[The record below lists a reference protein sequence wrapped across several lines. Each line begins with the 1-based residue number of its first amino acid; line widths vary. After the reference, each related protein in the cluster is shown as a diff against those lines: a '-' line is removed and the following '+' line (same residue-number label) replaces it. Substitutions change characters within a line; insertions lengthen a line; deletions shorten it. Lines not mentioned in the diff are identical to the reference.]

1 VHFLADRW
9 EDAVVSGRTGG
20 GEVSQGAEVRP
31 IDGRA
36 ARTQRTRAAIV
47 AAHADLIGEGDLR
60 PTGERI
66 AARAGVS
73 TRALWLH
80 FAEMEALFE
89 ATAAE
94 VLRRQDL
101 AFRPVDPDLSLTDRI
116 DQFCRQR
123 ATLLESIA
131 PFARA
136 SQLREPY
143 SPALRAYHRR
153 HVGRVV
159 DEIRVL
165 FADELRRAAPT
176 ARDRVVAALAAAAT
190 WGSWSVLRDD
200 LGLGLHRARA
210 VMIHTVTSLLDRP
223 PKENR

>member
-1 VHFLADRW
+1 MRTWWSLAGQGGDALS
-9 EDAVVSGRTGG
+9 EGAVVPPT
-20 GEVSQGAEVRP
+20 
-31 IDGRA
+31 DGRA
-36 ARTQRTRAAIV
+36 ARSQRTRAAIV

-66 AARAGVS
+66 AGRAGVS
-73 TRALWLH
+73 RRALWLH

-101 AFRPVDPDLSLTDRI
+101 AFRPVDPGLDLTERI
-116 DQFCRQR
+116 DRFCRQR

-143 SPALRAYHRR
+143 SPALRAYHGR

-165 FADELRRAAPT
+165 FAGELRQAGPS
-176 ARDRVVAALAAAAT
+176 ARDRVVAALAAATT

-200 LGLGLHRARA
+200 LGLGSQRSRA
-210 VMIHTVTSLLDRP
+210 VMIHTVTALLDQL

>member
-1 VHFLADRW
+1 LVG
-9 EDAVVSGRTGG
+9 GRTDG
-20 GEVSQGAEVRP
+20 GEMSESAEVRP

-36 ARTQRTRAAIV
+36 ARAQRTRAAIV

-66 AARAGVS
+66 AGRAGVS

-80 FAEMEALFE
+80 FAEMEGLFE

-101 AFRPVDPDLSLTDRI
+101 AFRPVDPGLDLTHRI
-116 DQFCRQR
+116 DRFCRQR

-143 SPALRAYHRR
+143 SPALRAYHGR

-165 FADELRRAAPT
+165 FAGELGRAAPT
-176 ARDRVVAALAAAAT
+176 ARERVLAALTAAST

-200 LGLGLHRARA
+200 LGLGSQRSRA
-210 VMIHTVTSLLDRP
+210 VMIHTVTALLHQP

>member
-1 VHFLADRW
+1 
-9 EDAVVSGRTGG
+9 
-20 GEVSQGAEVRP
+20 VR
-31 IDGRA
+31 GRA

-66 AARAGVS
+66 AERAGVS
-73 TRALWLH
+73 RRALWLH

-94 VLRRQDL
+94 VLGRQDR
-101 AFRPVDPDLSLTDRI
+101 AFRPVDPSLDLASRI
-116 DQFCRQR
+116 DLFCRQR
-123 ATLLESIA
+123 TTLLESIA

-143 SPALRAYHRR
+143 SPALRDYHRR
-153 HVGRVV
+153 HVRRVV
-159 DEIRVL
+159 EEIGVL
-165 FADELRRAAPT
+165 FADELGRAAPA
-176 ARDRVVAALAAAAT
+176 ARARLVAALAAATT

-200 LGLGLHRARA
+200 LGLSHQRSRA
-210 VMIHTVTSLLDRP
+210 VMVSTMTALLDTP

>member
-1 VHFLADRW
+1 MSEVA
-9 EDAVVSGRTGG
+9 
-20 GEVSQGAEVRP
+20 EVSP

-66 AARAGVS
+66 AERAGVS
-73 TRALWLH
+73 RRALWLH

-94 VLRRQDL
+94 VLGRQDRV
-101 AFRPVDPDLSLTDRI
+101 FRPVDPGLDLASRI
-116 DQFCRQR
+116 DLFCRQR
-123 ATLLESIA
+123 TKLLESIA

-136 SQLREPY
+136 SQVREPF
-143 SPALRAYHRR
+143 SPALREYHSR

-159 DEIRVL
+159 EEIGVL
-165 FADELRRAAPT
+165 FAHELGRAAPA
-176 ARDRVVAALAAAAT
+176 ARARLVAALAAAAT

-200 LGLGLHRARA
+200 LGLGRRRSRA
-210 VMIHTVTSLLDRP
+210 VMVCTITALFDQQ